1 MTKAGDLFSLTLRFF
16 DDTEDCRRVLD
27 RKYIRAQ
34 PEDVRRGI
42 RDKGEEVD
50 LDAFLKIDARR
61 RELLSETDVLKH
73 RKNVLSEEIG
83 RLKKDG
89 RDAAPELEEVRRIS
103 ADMGELEEEL
113 SKTEKELED
122 IQARIPNMPHP
133 SVPVGHDPSANV
145 EVRRGKI
152 PPESDFKPLPHWQIG
167 ESLGLFDFERAP
179 KISGSGFPLL
189 RGVGARL
196 ERALIRFMLDV
207 HTESHGFTEVWAPL
221 LIRRECL
228 FGTGQ
233 LPKLEDDMY
242 LCERDDVFLNPT
254 AEVPITNIHRD
265 EILEQAALPIK
276 LVGYCPSFRREAG
289 SYGKETRG
297 IFRVHQ
303 FDKVELV
310 KFVTPESSYDEL
322 ESLLDCAERILQLL
336 ELPYRVMLLCT
347 GDLSFAA
354 SMCYDL
360 EVWAPAE
367 ERWLE
372 VSSCSNF
379 ESFQARRMGIR
390 YRNEKTRKLD
400 YVHTLNGSGV
410 ALPRTLIGI
419 LENFQTPGGTVRIPE
434 VLVPYMNGLEEIS

>member
-1 MTKAGDLFSLTLRFF
+1 
-16 DDTEDCRRVLD
+16 VLD
-27 RKYIRAQ
+27 RKFIRA
-34 PEDVRRGI
+34 ETDEVRRGI
-42 RDKGEEVD
+42 QNKGEDVD
-50 LDAFLKIDARR
+50 LDAFLKIDAKR
-61 RELLSETDVLKH
+61 RELLSETDGLKH

-83 RLKKDG
+83 KLKKSGD
-89 RDAAPELEEVRRIS
+89 DAASQLEQVKQLSEE
-103 ADMGELEEEL
+103 MEGLQEEL
-113 SKTEKELED
+113 RKTETELDD
-122 IQARIPNMPHP
+122 IQARIPNIPHA
-133 SVPVGHDPSANV
+133 SVPVGSDPSANK
-145 EVRRGKI
+145 EVRRSESI
-152 PPESDFKPLPHWQIG
+152 PKFDFKPLPHWQIG

-207 HTESHGFTEVWAPL
+207 HTESHGFTEVWTPL

-242 LCERDDVFLNPT
+242 LCEKDDVFLNPT

-322 ESLLDCAERILQLL
+322 ESLLVCAEKILQLL
-336 ELPYRVMLLCT
+336 GLPYRVVLLCS

-390 YRNEKTRKLD
+390 YRVEKTRKLD

-410 ALPRTLIGI
+410 ALPRTLISI
-419 LENFQTPGGTVRIPE
+419 LENFQTPGGSVRVPE

>member
-1 MTKAGDLFSLTLRFF
+1 
-16 DDTEDCRRVLD
+16 
-27 RKYIRAQ
+27 
-34 PEDVRRGI
+34 
-42 RDKGEEVD
+42 
-50 LDAFLKIDARR
+50 
-61 RELLSETDVLKH
+61 
-73 RKNVLSEEIG
+73 
-83 RLKKDG
+83 
-89 RDAAPELEEVRRIS
+89 
-103 ADMGELEEEL
+103 
-113 SKTEKELED
+113 
-122 IQARIPNMPHP
+122 
-133 SVPVGHDPSANV
+133 
-145 EVRRGKI
+145 
-152 PPESDFKPLPHWQIG
+152 
-167 ESLGLFDFERAP
+167 
-179 KISGSGFPLL
+179 
-189 RGVGARL
+189 L
-196 ERALIRFMLDV
+196 ERALIKFMLDV
-207 HTESHGFTEVWAPL
+207 HTESHGYNEVWAPL

-242 LCERDDVFLNPT
+242 LCEKDDVFLNPT

-265 EILEQAALPIK
+265 EILEQTALPIK

-322 ESLLDCAERILQLL
+322 ESLLDCAEKILQLL
-336 ELPYRVMLLCT
+336 ELPYRVVLLCS

-367 ERWLE
+367 KRWLE

-419 LENFQTPGGTVRIPE
+419 LENFQTAKGTVRVPKA
-434 VLVPYMNGLEEIS
+434 LVPYMNGLEEIS